1 MTDEAAMMLRV
12 SAFGF
17 VAGVIYWFLSY
28 EWLGTVA
35 LLLLGAGPG
44 FAGLILVH
52 EQRQR
57 GGAAESRA
65 NTLRRFAGFP
75 PRDPEGPDDLEAED
89 LGVLP
94 LPTIWPFAAGLG
106 VAILLTGLIYG
117 LWLVVLGAGICA
129 YATWGWLAAV
139 NRENR
144 YGRVLAD
151 TQPSSPA
158 TAPAEATGPTPAEA
172 ARNPAEEP
180 PHRPGRRRGR
190 GRDRSG
196 PADG

>member
-17 VAGVIYWFLSY
+17 VAGVVYWFLSY

-35 LLLLGAGPG
+35 LLLLGVGPG
-44 FAGLILVH
+44 FVGLILVQ

-65 NTLRRFAGFP
+65 TTLRRFAGFP
-75 PRDPEGPDDLEAED
+75 PRDPPGPNDLEAED

-106 VAILLTGLIYG
+106 VAVLLTGLIYG
-117 LWLVVLGAGICA
+117 LWLMVLGGGVVA
-129 YATWGWLAAV
+129 YAIWGWLAAV

-144 YGRVLAD
+144 YGRIQAEHN
-151 TQPSSPA
+151 PA
-158 TAPAEATGPTPAEA
+158 PPAEA
-172 ARNPAEEP
+172 ARNPEAPAEP
-180 PHRPGRRRGR
+180 PE
-190 GRDRSG
+190 RSD
-196 PADG
+196 PAGH